1 MYIFTKIN
9 DTEDIKIETHTLNAY
24 SGQTDM
30 IKQAIKNNKAVGYLQ
45 YAVYEDEPYIQLIKV
60 DENYRRQGIATMLL
74 KDLQKDFPNT
84 NINVGMM
91 TEEGK
96 QLFGKVSKTKSNP
109 VYTRYKNRL
118 EAIDKELAENQKK
131 WDWFYENLDKDIYVM
146 NQDEVQELNDRDQQL
161 KLEKWDLEK
170 KISQISPEFT
180 YIK

>member
-1 MYIFTKIN
+1 MYIFTRMN
-9 DTEDIKIETHTLNAY
+9 DTDDIKIETHTLNAY

-30 IKQAIKNNKAVGYLQ
+30 IKQAIKGDKVVGFLQ

-60 DENYRRQGIATMLL
+60 DENYRRQGIATSLL
-74 KDLQKDFPNT
+74 KDLQHDFPRTSINT
-84 NINVGMM
+84 GMM

-96 QLFGKVSKTKSNP
+96 MLFSKVSKVKANP

-146 NQDEVQELNDRDQQL
+146 NQDEVQELNDRDQEL

-170 KISQISPEFT
+170 KISQINQEFT